1 MSTYLV
7 QYAGAQHRS
16 AAGFGGEWDAD
27 RRHATRRPRLARA
40 ARGRVWAH
48 LRHRFDTTMN
58 TTMNTPIQGVII
70 AR

>member
-7 QYAGAQHRS
+7 QYAGAQQRS

-27 RRHATRRPRLARA
+27 RHATRRSGRRPRLVRSE
-40 ARGRVWAH
+40 RGRVWAR
-48 LRHRFDTTMN
+48 LRSHFDN
-58 TTMNTPIQGVII
+58 TTNTPIQGLII